1 MNTFCYQRLQYCKE
15 VMRGTKEDEEY
26 FIFIC
31 QADDPDDYT
40 NPVEHEKA
48 NPNYGVTIRPQDI
61 LNEALQAQGDPRNEF
76 LNKSLN
82 IYTNSLSTYFD
93 IFAVQSSNDKYHWTL
108 AELAKLPIVWYGGA
122 DLSKMHDLTGVSLHG
137 QYGDVDISI
146 THGFMPVTTAHERA
160 EQDNIPFF
168 WWQEQGWLTLCNS
181 DVIEYED
188 VVKWFLDMKK
198 LGFTPKWVGYD
209 RRYAREFVLKMKKA
223 GFKMRDQ
230 RQLYVE
236 KTEAFRE
243 IENKI
248 RMQKFYY
255 LGNKA
260 YEYCIGNVKAIE
272 DSDDFIRFEKVMDTK
287 RIDLFDADVIATK
300 QMLIDVEKKLKAKE
314 WFG

>member
-1 MNTFCYQRLQYCKE
+1 
-15 VMRGTKEDEEY
+15 
-26 FIFIC
+26 
-31 QADDPDDYT
+31 
-40 NPVEHEKA
+40 
-48 NPNYGVTIRPQDI
+48 
-61 LNEALQAQGDPRNEF
+61 
-76 LNKSLN
+76 
-82 IYTNSLSTYFD
+82 
-93 IFAVQSSNDKYHWTL
+93 
-108 AELAKLPIVWYGGA
+108 
-122 DLSKMHDLTGVSLHG
+122 MHDLTGVSLHG

-272 DSDDFIRFEKVMDTK
+272 DSDDFIRLEKVMDTK
-287 RIDLFDADVIATK
+287 RIDLFDAEVIATK